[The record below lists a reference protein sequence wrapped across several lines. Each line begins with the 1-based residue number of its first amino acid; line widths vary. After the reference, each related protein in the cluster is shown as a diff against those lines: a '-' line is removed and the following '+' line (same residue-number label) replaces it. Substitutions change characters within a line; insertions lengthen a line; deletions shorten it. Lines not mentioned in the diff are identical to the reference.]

1 MAAFLAV
8 APPQAVRA
16 ASSGGAASFDTADLK
31 EWLSYIA
38 SDDLQGRAVFSTGL
52 GLASSYLQQHL
63 RQWGVKPGGDNG
75 SYLQTVKVLGV
86 KAARHSTV
94 TVTINGER
102 RTFTDGD
109 AIRFQRNTGARQT
122 VTLDRVEFAGYGLD
136 APRAGHES
144 YRGRDVSGAA
154 VVWLGAEGPGG
165 AAAPGGF
172 DPATN
177 RLLLNGRGRYAI
189 EELRAAASIGV
200 APAGGRG
207 GQNQAAAAPSPGG
220 RTPIPAADF
229 TTAERL
235 DRIVPP
241 QVTGTD
247 PFFEFLFSRAPVKY
261 SDLKRRAE
269 AREALPGFRLDGVKL
284 TFEVNTDYEVVRTQF
299 TQNVVAIVEGSD
311 PQLKQTYVAFGAH
324 YDHVGYAEGELT
336 NTADGPRRAS
346 SPDASP
352 RVRKPTASG
361 TGPTMTV
368 RGRLRCWRW
377 RAPSRWAR
385 GRSDRSCLS
394 GMRARNAAAGDRSI
408 SPTMR
413 RSASTASS
421 RS

>member
-165 AAAPGGF
+165 PRRPADSIRPRTACSSTAAAGTRSKNCAPPRASASHR
-172 DPATN
+172 PA
-177 RLLLNGRGRYAI
+177 
-189 EELRAAASIGV
+189 
-200 APAGGRG
+200 GRG

-269 AREALPGFRLDGVKL
+269 AREALPGFRLDGVTL

-336 NTADGPRRAS
+336 NTADGHAAPRLRA
-346 SPDASP
+346 ASP
-352 RVRKPTASG
+352 RVRKPIASG